1 MVAKPTIEADAPHD
15 GGKCRYKTGKCANDR
30 SYKRNGQFHQLCNF
44 HREKANRIQRKFDRQ
59 KRIVAK
65 SAKEPK
71 KAGDGSPMTHRSSD
85 DFLSDTDSCGR
96 PSTDSSCSESFFTVD
111 DLWSPLHEGLS
122 VKVEHTI
129 CAEPVPVHSPE
140 AHRGRLSFDELD
152 FLCSAIL

>member
-1 MVAKPTIEADAPHD
+1 MVAKPSDESHHD
-15 GGKCRYKTGKCANDR
+15 GGKCRYKTGKCLNDR

-65 SAKEPK
+65 SAKSTDK
-71 KAGDGSPMTHRSSD
+71 KTLGDLSPMTHRSSD

-96 PSTDSSCSESFFTVD
+96 PSTDSSCSESFF
-111 DLWSPLHEGLS
+111 SI
-122 VKVEHTI
+122 EHTI

>member
-1 MVAKPTIEADAPHD
+1 MADQVNQAHHE
-15 GGKCRYKTGKCANDR
+15 GGKCRYKTGKCMNDR

-65 SAKEPK
+65 SAKL
-71 KAGDGSPMTHRSSD
+71 DGTALKGTKNHSPMLHRD
-85 DFLSDTDSCGR
+85 EFLSDTDSCGR

-122 VKVEHTI
+122 IKIEHTI
-129 CAEPVPVHSPE
+129 CAEPVPVNSPE
-140 AHRGRLSFDELD
+140 PHRGRLSFDELD